1 MSFLCFKSSSVVN
14 GLFKLCLLEKLRKC
28 LIQPNTLN
36 FLGSENFD
44 YRLSNMFSGV
54 NVSPRI
60 SLIFFFFISGSSQF
74 SIYGRVF
81 PLLIINLTCSTNC
94 TPKIGWISFC
104 RNLSPF
110 DKRYSFDFIHPITN
124 KSFAFSVIF

>member
-28 LIQPNTLN
+28 LIQPNALN

-54 NVSPRI
+54 NASPRI

-74 SIYGRVF
+74 SIYGR
-81 PLLIINLTCSTNC
+81 LSTTYYQPHMFQNC
-94 TPKIGWISFC
+94 TPKIGWTSFC

-124 KSFAFSVIF
+124 KSFVFSVIF